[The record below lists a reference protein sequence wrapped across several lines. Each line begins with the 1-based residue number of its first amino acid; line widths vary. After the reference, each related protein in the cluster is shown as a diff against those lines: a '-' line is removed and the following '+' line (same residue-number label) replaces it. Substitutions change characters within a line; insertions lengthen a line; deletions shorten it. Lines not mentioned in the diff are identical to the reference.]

1 MPLWGCPLH
10 DGRTEA
16 ASLQGASVGDVFT
29 FIWCR
34 GPGDHRQGVGRLV
47 AIGPDPDAP
56 AESACTFELLV
67 PVFSVEGRGIDTRGN
82 EVAGTVLVIWT
93 EDLVTVE
100 PVSRHDEAR
109 LAEQAM
115 VVERLAARRKR

>member
-10 DGRTEA
+10 DGRTET
-16 ASLQGASVGDVFT
+16 ASLSGASVGGVFT

-47 AIGPDPDAP
+47 AIGPDA
-56 AESACTFELLV
+56 AEPACTFELLV
-67 PVFSVEGRGIDTRGN
+67 PVFWVEGRGIDTRRN
-82 EVAGTVLVIWT
+82 EAAGTVLVIWT

-100 PVSRHDEAR
+100 PVSRQDESR
-109 LAEQAM
+109 LADQAT
-115 VVERLAARRKR
+115 VVERLATRRKR